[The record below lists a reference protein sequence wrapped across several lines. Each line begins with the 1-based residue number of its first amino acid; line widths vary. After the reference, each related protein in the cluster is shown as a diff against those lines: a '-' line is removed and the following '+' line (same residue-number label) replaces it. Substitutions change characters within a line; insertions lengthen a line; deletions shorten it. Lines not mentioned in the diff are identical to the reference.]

1 MKVLLTGGAGFI
13 GSHIAEKLHSQKIN
27 TVILDNFSNGRAE
40 NIPKGMPYVTMD
52 IRNPEIIEWMKK
64 ERFDFVIHQAA
75 QISVPYSLEHPL
87 DDCQINILGL
97 LHISEGARLSGVKR
111 VIFASSAAIYGDTQ
125 IFPIQEDSTKNP
137 LSFYGLSK
145 WTEEQ
150 YLNLYW
156 NTFGL
161 EYVTLRYANVYG
173 ERQGAH
179 GEGGVID
186 IFCKKV
192 LQGLPLTIFGDGKQ
206 TRDFIHAQDVADA
219 NLSALLT
226 SYPNQAYNISTGFEI
241 SLNDLAQLFIDI
253 SPNPLNIQ
261 HLDAR
266 DGDILRSVL
275 DSSAAQ
281 SNLNWEAKIELSKG
295 LSNLIAY
302 MKNY

>member
-13 GSHIAEKLHSQKIN
+13 GSHIAEKLHSQKIH
-27 TVILDNFSNGRAE
+27 TVILDNFSNGRKE
-40 NIPKGMPYVTMD
+40 NIPAGMPYVTMD

-75 QISVPYSLEHPL
+75 QISVPYSLDNPL
-87 DDCQINILGL
+87 EDCQINILGL
-97 LHISEGARLSGVKR
+97 LHILEGARLSGVKR
-111 VIFASSAAIYGDTQ
+111 VVFASSAAIYGDIQ
-125 IFPIQEDSTKNP
+125 KFPIKEDSPKEP

-150 YLNLYW
+150 YLHLYW
-156 NTFGL
+156 TTFGL

-186 IFCKKV
+186 IFCKKA
-192 LQGLPLTIFGDGKQ
+192 LQGLPLTIFGDGSQ
-206 TRDFIHAQDVADA
+206 TRDFVHAQDIADA

-226 SYPNQAYNISTGFEI
+226 SHPNQAYNISTGSEI
-241 SLNDLAQLFIDI
+241 SLNDLTQLFINI
-253 SPNPLNIQ
+253 SSTPLEVQ
-261 HLDAR
+261 HLAAR
-266 DGDILRSVL
+266 EGDILRSVL

-281 SNLNWEAKIELSKG
+281 SNLNWQAKIKLSKG
-295 LSNLIAY
+295 LSHLITY

>member
-13 GSHIAEKLHSQKIN
+13 GSHIAEKLHNQKID
-27 TVILDNFSNGRAE
+27 TVILDNFSNGCKE
-40 NIPKGMPYVTMD
+40 NIPQDMPYVSMD
-52 IRNPEIIEWMKK
+52 IRDPQIIEWMKR
-64 ERFDFVIHQAA
+64 EHFDFVIHQAA

-87 DDCQINILGL
+87 EDCQTNVLGL
-97 LHISEGARLSGVKR
+97 LHLLEGARLSGVKR

-125 IFPIQEDSTKNP
+125 IFPIQEDSPKDP

-150 YLNLYW
+150 YLSLYW
-156 NTFGL
+156 KTFGL

-186 IFCKKV
+186 IFCKKI
-192 LQGLPLTIFGDGKQ
+192 LQGLPLAIFGDGAQ

-219 NLSALLT
+219 NVKALLT
-226 SYPNQAYNISTGFEI
+226 SHPNRAYNISTGVEI
-241 SLNDLAQLFIDI
+241 SLNDLTQLFVDI
-253 SPNPLNIQ
+253 SLNPLEIQ

-266 DGDILRSVL
+266 EGDILRSVL

-281 SNLNWEAKIELSKG
+281 SNLNWRPHIALSEG
-295 LSNLIAY
+295 LSHLIAY
-302 MKNY
+302 MKNH